1 MDSHNPEEYEHK
13 MIDAF
18 VDKPEKTLW
27 YQNAFEK
34 YQVNG
39 IDRVAWNW
47 SWWAFFGG
55 FFFLLYRKAYMAAL
69 GLFVLSFL
77 ASWVPILPLIIY
89 ILTGGYATYFIYKNY
104 SEKKKEVET
113 TIEDTQTRIDTMR
126 ELGGYNNWAIWLAA
140 ILYGI
145 ILIAVITAVTAPEA
159 QSL

>member
-1 MDSHNPEEYEHK
+1 MNNTNDYENK
-13 MIDAF
+13 MVEAF
-18 VDKPEKTLW
+18 IDKPEKTVW
-27 YQNAFEK
+27 YQNSFKK

-69 GLFVLSFL
+69 GLFVISLL
-77 ASWVPILPLIIY
+77 ASWVPILPFIVS
-89 ILTGGYATYFIYKNY
+89 ILTGGYATYFIFKNY
-104 SEKKKEVET
+104 SDKKKEVESS
-113 TIEDTQTRIDTMR
+113 IQDTQTRIDTMR

-145 ILIAVITAVTAPEA
+145 IVIAVIASVAIPEV
-159 QSL
+159 QPI